1 MNLKSSLLIW
11 LLPVSLVAAD
21 VQTGDS
27 WAAVEAA
34 LGAPNGQVSVG
45 DRAILYF
52 DRGQVELR
60 DGRVSRIAL
69 ISASEFEAQE
79 ARRTAAATRLREEA
93 EIKRAR
99 STAEGE
105 ALKEKKLA
113 DLAFRASPVALQVA
127 FWEDFVRRYP
137 EVPSSEELAAVRV
150 RFSAEME
157 DRRARLEQE
166 KRIAELEARVAE
178 AEARADDAFD
188 SSYRARTYRIYS
200 QGAAPYPFTLWP
212 VGYPAH
218 FGEQPWATPSG
229 PVVTPLVPQVPQV
242 SPNRPKVS
250 VRSIDVCRDDRYGR
264 NRDDGVDSRRRGG
277 RYDRF

>member
-1 MNLKSSLLIW
+1 MNLKPSLLIW
-11 LLPVSLVAAD
+11 LLPVSLVAAE
-21 VQTGDS
+21 VQTGDNR
-27 WAAVEAA
+27 AAVEAA

-45 DRAILYF
+45 DRSILYF
-52 DRGQVELR
+52 DRGQVELQ

-79 ARRTAAATRLREEA
+79 ARRSAAATRLREEA

-99 STAEGE
+99 STAEGA

-113 DLAFRASPVALQVA
+113 DPAFRASPVALQVA
-127 FWEDFVRRYP
+127 FWEDFARRYP

-178 AEARADDAFD
+178 AEARADDALD
-188 SSYRARTYRIYS
+188 YSSYRARTYRIYS

-229 PVVTPLVPQVPQV
+229 PVVTPLVPPA
-242 SPNRPKVS
+242 
-250 VRSIDVCRDDRYGR
+250 VRDRQAEPRRSDAWRGGQDRKDGNDGSDDRRWRGRR
-264 NRDDGVDSRRRGG
+264 NRL
-277 RYDRF
+277 